1 MLQSVAYV
9 ARIRNGYSGRNGAGQ
24 AVTGQDDVDRIRA
37 FGVADGAHC
46 RLRKPALPQLRV
58 VPAEA
63 GRVAWVLF

>member
-1 MLQSVAYV
+1 MLQSVAHE
-9 ARIRNGYSGRNGAGQ
+9 AGIRNGYSGRNGAGQ
-24 AVTGQDDVDRIRA
+24 AVTGQDDVDSGLWRPMARN
-37 FGVADGAHC
+37 C